1 MSRLWT
7 LDDIPWEQFDPA
19 RVDPDIAKIVRAAAM
34 VESNARDYAAYL
46 CNVFSDDPDFRQA
59 AQEWAEEEVQHG
71 VALGRW
77 ATMVDPTFDYD
88 ERFADFRASFQI
100 QVDANQSIRGSRSG
114 ELIARCMVEVG
125 TSSYYTA
132 IADATDEPVLKEICR
147 RIATDEWRH
156 YGLFYRNLHRYLE
169 RERLSPPR
177 RIWVALNRILE
188 SEDDELAY
196 AYHTANLAPAPYD
209 RQRASRAYSQRAY
222 ALYRP
227 NHVERAMGMIF
238 KALGF
243 APHGRASRVMSR
255 IVKALMALKARRQM
269 RLAGAA
275 SG

>member
-7 LDDIPWEQFDPA
+7 LDDIPWDQFDPA

-46 CNVFSDDPDFRQA
+46 CNVFSDDPDFRKA

-88 ERFADFRASFQI
+88 ERFANFRTSFQI
-100 QVDANQSIRGSRSG
+100 QVDADQSIRGSRSG

-169 RERLSPPR
+169 RERLSPLR
-177 RIWVALNRILE
+177 RVWVALSRILE

-209 RQRASRAYSQRAY
+209 RRRASRAYSQRAY
-222 ALYRP
+222 ALYQP
-227 NHVERAMGMIF
+227 NHVERAVGMIF

-243 APHGRASRVMSR
+243 APHGRASRLMSR
-255 IVKALMALKARRQM
+255 IVKALMAHKARRQM
-269 RLAGAA
+269 RLAGAT
-275 SG
+275 SS